1 MGFRIEQLIK
11 KILSLFGSI
20 CMVCITN
27 YVFAGELNVII
38 KDGNGKLL
46 EDAIVTAMPLDI
58 KNITKPHVNKPVV
71 DQVGKEFLPHV
82 MPIYINSLVSFPN
95 NDNIRHH
102 VYSFSPAKKF
112 ELPLYTGMA
121 AAPVMFDKPGIVTL
135 GCNIH
140 DWMLGYI
147 YVSAT
152 PYFARSDT
160 AGKGLISD
168 LPDGEYTIKVWH
180 PLMTATEESTSRKI
194 VISAAKTGIEEWQL
208 PLKRPFKLPRN
219 SVGSGFGY

>member
-1 MGFRIEQLIK
+1 MAI
-11 KILSLFGSI
+11 KILTFIPRVIFLLSLALI
-20 CMVCITN
+20 AR
-27 YVFAGELNVII
+27 AGELNILI
-38 KDGNGKLL
+38 KDGKGAVL
-46 EDAIVTAMPLDI
+46 EDAIITATPLDA
-58 KNITKPHVNKPVV
+58 KNIPKKPPGKPIV

-82 MPIYINSLVSFPN
+82 MPVYVNSQVYFPN

-112 ELPLYTGMA
+112 ELPLYIGTA
-121 AAPVMFDKPGIVTL
+121 AAPVKFDKPGIVTL

-152 PYFARSDT
+152 PYFARSDAT
-160 AGKGLISD
+160 GKGLISS
-168 LPDGEYTIKVWH
+168 LPDGEYTVKVWH
-180 PLMTATEESTSRKI
+180 PQMTTTEESTSRKI
-194 VISAAKTGIEEWQL
+194 DISSSSPVSEEWQL
-208 PLKRPFKLPRN
+208 PLKRAFKLPRN